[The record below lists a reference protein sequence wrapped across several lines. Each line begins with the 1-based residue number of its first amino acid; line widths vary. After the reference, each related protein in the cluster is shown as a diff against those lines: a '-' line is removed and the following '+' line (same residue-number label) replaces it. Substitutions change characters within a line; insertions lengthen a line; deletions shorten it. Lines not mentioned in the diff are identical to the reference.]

1 MICTYWDLGLLE
13 RRHQN
18 QCRFAPHWARPF
30 RLSYTPQW
38 NKCCTRTMSCTH
50 VHTTAHT
57 QRRTATCT
65 HTHAP
70 RNPEPQAGP
79 RARPL
84 CASRCMGGCT
94 RRPVCAPAA
103 RHAARAPVFAAAGAR
118 VCNGACRLYSVCMR
132 RVYIVRADPFS
143 SAGLHLRRLSANRI
157 LTCHCHVVQASPF
170 SCAGLHKRRLSAH
183 RILTCRYVLW
193 QCYLLTVVLY
203 LLAMVR

>member
-1 MICTYWDLGLLE
+1 MQAGRTAGQSTDQQKKHRRRCQQRSERLLYRKLCSPTPVLICTYWDLGLLE

-30 RLSYTPQW
+30 HLSYTPQW
-38 NKCCTRTMSCTH
+38 NKCCTR
-50 VHTTAHT
+50 
-57 QRRTATCT
+57 
-65 HTHAP
+65 
-70 RNPEPQAGP
+70 
-79 RARPL
+79 
-84 CASRCMGGCT
+84 
-94 RRPVCAPAA
+94 
-103 RHAARAPVFAAAGAR
+103 
-118 VCNGACRLYSVCMR
+118 NGACRLYSVCMR

-157 LTCHCHVVQASPF
+157 PTCHCHVVQASPF